1 MPETATA
8 QELLDGVIDAVRR
21 STPAA
26 DGAAGSGD
34 GPHNP
39 AEVLKALE
47 SLRHLRRQL
56 DAWEPLLIET
66 ARAQG
71 VSWAR
76 LAPVLEVTTRQAAE
90 RRYLRLRPGLP
101 PDLTREERVQA
112 ARDERAGDRAVAA
125 WARENASSLRQIAGR
140 VSALTG
146 LSKAGRRDAEALATS
161 LVEDDPGSLIGP
173 LADMRVHLVDDHD
186 ALAAQVEDVGRQVG
200 RVRRETQ
207 RRRDAAS
214 PPSGS

>member
-1 MPETATA
+1 MQDVAA
-8 QELLDGVIDAVRR
+8 ARALLDRVVETLPHTPEAGGPTR
-21 STPAA
+21 S
-26 DGAAGSGD
+26 GGGSR
-34 GPHNP
+34 HP
-39 AEVLKALE
+39 AEVLEALA
-47 SLRHLRRQL
+47 SLHRLRKQL
-56 DAWEPLLIET
+56 DSWEPLLIDA

-76 LAPVLEVTTRQAAE
+76 LAPVLDVTTRQAAE
-90 RRYLRLRPGLP
+90 RRYLRLRPGRQ

-125 WARENASSLRQIAGR
+125 WARENASGLRQIAGR

-161 LVEDDPGSLIGP
+161 LVGDDPSSLIEP
-173 LADMRVHLVDDHD
+173 LADMHVHLVDDHG

-207 RRRDAAS
+207 RRRDAVS
-214 PPSGS
+214 PPSAS